1 MIFKFIDDHRREF
14 RIDLMCRVL
23 GVSRSGY
30 YAHLRRPTSAR
41 KVANEVL
48 WGHVRGVF
56 EESGRTYGSPRVHR
70 VLQKRA
76 LVCSEKRVAQL
87 MRLGGLRAKGV
98 KRMRARISEQRL
110 QTTAPNLL
118 QGDFTASELN
128 TKWLSDMTYIRTRQG
143 WLYLAAVL
151 DLCSRRVVG
160 WAMSSRMVSELP
172 EQALKMALVQRVP
185 DTALVHHSDQ
195 GSQYRSTSYQ
205 RLLRDHNI
213 QVSMNGVGA
222 WSDNAPMESFFA
234 TLKRECVDDRL
245 YSTRAEA
252 RTALF
257 AYIEGFY
264 NRRRL
269 HSSLGYQSP
278 EEFEC
283 VCRGCSV
290 PR

>member
-14 RIDLMCRVL
+14 PIDLMCRVL

-30 YAHLRRPTSAR
+30 YAHRRRPTGER
-41 KVANEVL
+41 KMANRVL
-48 WGHVRGVF
+48 LGHVRTVF
-56 EESGRTYGSPRVHR
+56 EESGCTYGSPRVYHELR
-70 VLQKRA
+70 KRA
-76 LVCSEKRVAQL
+76 LVCSEKRVAWL
-87 MRLGGLRAKGV
+87 MREGGLRAKGV
-98 KRMRARISEQRL
+98 KRMRARISAQNR
-110 QTTAPNLL
+110 QPSAPNVL
-118 QGDFTASELN
+118 QGNFAATELN
-128 TKWLSDMTYIRTRQG
+128 TRWLSDMTYIRTRQG

-160 WAMSSRMVSELP
+160 WAMGNRMVSELP
-172 EQALKMALVQRVP
+172 EQALKMALVQRAP

-195 GSQYRSTSYQ
+195 GSQYRSAAYQ

-234 TLKRECVDDRL
+234 TLKRECVGERL
-245 YSTRAEA
+245 YATRAEA
-252 RTALF
+252 RSALF

-278 EEFEC
+278 EDFE
-283 VCRGCSV
+283 RAGNGCLV

>member
-14 RIDLMCRVL
+14 RVDLMCRVL

-30 YAHLRRPTSAR
+30 YAHRRRPPSAR
-41 KVANEVL
+41 KMANDVL
-48 WGHVRGVF
+48 LGHVQSVF
-56 EESGRTYGSPRVHR
+56 QESGCTYGSPRVYHELR
-70 VLQKRA
+70 KRA
-76 LVCSEKRVAQL
+76 FVCSEKRVAGL
-87 MRLGGLRAKGV
+87 MREGGMRAKGV
-98 KRMRARISEQRL
+98 KRIRARISAQNREVK
-110 QTTAPNLL
+110 APNLL
-118 QGDFTASELN
+118 QGNFTATEPN
-128 TKWLSDMTYIRTRQG
+128 TKWLSDMTCIRTRQG

-160 WAMSSRMVSELP
+160 WAMANRMVSELP
-172 EQALKMALVQRVP
+172 EQALRMALAQRAP
-185 DTALVHHSDQ
+185 DTGLMHHSDQ
-195 GSQYRSTSYQ
+195 GSQYRSAAYQ
-205 RLLRDHNI
+205 GLLRDHNI

-234 TLKRECVDDRL
+234 TLKRECVEDRL
-245 YSTRAEA
+245 YTTRAEA

-278 EEFEC
+278 EDFERTRQ
-283 VCRGCSV
+283 RGLV